1 MIMLSSFLF
10 SLRLSPPFS
19 TLDLNN
25 ICYKKITVT
34 EMRFHE
40 RAETLLDSGAKLKL
54 LIHLFGMR
62 EVEMSEREL
71 ARVLGISN
79 FTVNKLMRFFEERN
93 LVERRRVGKSTIWRS
108 KDGSYYSELLEQVFK
123 RISTSPSPLEH
134 LKNLV
139 LNAYP
144 LDRVSKIYLYG
155 SVAEGRESYNSD
167 IDLIVVVKSEND
179 KQEIMRAGEGL
190 QSSCLI
196 LYGNSAEIVVMS
208 EAEYE
213 RKRNSPFIKQVEK
226 GIMLYPRG

>member
-1 MIMLSSFLF
+1 MLSSFLF
-10 SLRLSPPFS
+10 SLRLFPPFP

-25 ICYKKITVT
+25 KCYKKITVT

-71 ARVLGISN
+71 ARVLEISN
-79 FTVNKLMRFFEERN
+79 FSVNQLMRFFEERN
-93 LVERRRVGKSTIWRS
+93 LVERRRVGRSTIWRL

-123 RISTSPSPLEH
+123 RISTSPPPIEH

-167 IDLIVVVKSEND
+167 IDILIVVVKSEND
-179 KQEIMRAGEGL
+179 KQEILRAGEGL
-190 QSSCLI
+190 QSSCLT

-213 RKRNSPFIKQVEK
+213 RKRNSPFIKQVKK

>member
-1 MIMLSSFLF
+1 MKSLF
-10 SLRLSPPFS
+10 SHCKETKKK

-25 ICYKKITVT
+25 KCYKKITVA

-40 RAETLLDSGAKLKL
+40 RVEGLMDSGAKLKL

-79 FTVNKLMRFFEERN
+79 FSVNQLMRFFEERN
-93 LVERRRVGKSTIWRS
+93 LVERRRVGRSTIWHLRG
-108 KDGSYYSELLEQVFK
+108 GSYYSELLEQVFK
-123 RISTSPSPLEH
+123 RISTSPPPLEH

-155 SVAEGRESYNSD
+155 SVADGRESYNSD
-167 IDLIVVVKSEND
+167 IDILIVAKSEND
-179 KQEIMRAGEGL
+179 KQEILRASEGL
-190 QSSCLI
+190 QSSCLT

-226 GIMLYPRG
+226 GIMLYPGS